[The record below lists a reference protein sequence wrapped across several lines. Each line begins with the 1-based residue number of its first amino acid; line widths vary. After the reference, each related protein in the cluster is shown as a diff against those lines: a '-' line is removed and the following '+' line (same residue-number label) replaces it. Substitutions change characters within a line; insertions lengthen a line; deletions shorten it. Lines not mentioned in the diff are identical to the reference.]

1 MSDLARKALINN
13 QTSNYVDSAGDTAMS
28 GGDDSHKSVKQ
39 RQRRSS
45 QPVASS
51 TQRTISPLAAS
62 PQGRAMPAM
71 NIKREPLEPSSMA
84 ASAEKERLQKLQ
96 LVNEA
101 AYWKEKAM
109 NLERRVELQKEQ
121 FSMHLERSKM
131 ENDCCRGEYEKKLN
145 DHAEKA
151 KLAEMG
157 KAQAEA
163 KLENLQTEGT
173 NARKG
178 READIIRARSELK
191 FVQEMCD
198 FVKRECENLAAYALF
213 INENSP
219 LQEPLKRTP
228 PEHTKARVAI
238 KEALYIMINE
248 VIANNANGAGAVK
261 K

>member
-1 MSDLARKALINN
+1 MSNLAKKAQNNN
-13 QTSNYVDSAGDTAMS
+13 QTMNYVYSAGDTVMS
-28 GGDDSHKSVKQ
+28 GSDDSHKSVKQ
-39 RQRRSS
+39 RQRQSNQLETSS
-45 QPVASS
+45 I
-51 TQRTISPLAAS
+51 QRTASPLTAF
-62 PQGRAMPAM
+62 PQGSVMPAM

-121 FSMHLERSKM
+121 FDMHLERSKM
-131 ENDCCRGEYEKKLN
+131 ENDSRKGEYEKKLN
-145 DHAEKA
+145 EHAAKA
-151 KLAEMG
+151 KLSELG

-163 KLENLQTEGT
+163 NLAKLQTEGT

-213 INENSP
+213 INANSP

-248 VIANNANGAGAVK
+248 VAANNANGAGAVK